1 MPKHYLWAIGE
12 GIKTYRP
19 EEIIGDRYQ
28 VQGDQILLD
37 TQPEEMSQ
45 MPEEIPGEIESYLRL
60 FPYRLHI
67 PQVFGILLVTE
78 KKGTREIWLL
88 EGGPID
94 ANSGNIM
101 PNIATAWKDA
111 TPMRQLNWLWQMA
124 QLWQPLNVQKVASS
138 LLNSENLRVEG
149 QLVRLLEL
157 QADRKSLTLQH
168 LGRFWQK
175 WASNAHPAV
184 EKFLKQLFHQ
194 MIAGEIH
201 NADLLIGQLDRA
213 LEVLGRSQ
221 IRKIHITTATD
232 TGPNRSNNE
241 DACYPPNKT
250 AISYPPSYKTVAIVC
265 DGIGGQERGE
275 EASELA
281 IKVLCQ
287 NLKNIPEEG
296 DPLTITTK
304 LEESAYGANDAI
316 YERNDNEQRQGRQRM
331 GTTLV
336 MALAHLHELYITHV
350 GDSRAYWITPT
361 RCYQVTL
368 DDDVA
373 TRQVRLGYSLYHDA
387 VNQVASGA
395 LVQALGVTA
404 STSLHPTVQ
413 RFPIDEDS
421 IFLICS
427 DGLSDR
433 NRVEEYWQ
441 TEILPLLQGKTD
453 IATVRDRLIEI
464 ANATNGH
471 DNVTVALVY
480 YQVTDKGQ
488 ITELSLPPVKVQHL
502 KVQKAQK
509 NAELNPSD
517 SQFFDNKPKNFPYDS
532 EYKSGWFYLLGIM
545 ILLVLGGILAYFLSP
560 LAKEFTQPLD
570 VKSPN
575 SNTFATNTEKP
586 SQQPNS
592 IFSPSL
598 SLDIG
603 SFIQISHSD
612 LSREGLDEPIK
623 LLNNTTNKKV
633 IGIVSNGSIL
643 QVTRKLNKSEESWL
657 ELKVCST
664 ANSSNTD
671 PELSN
676 VLLQPKDK
684 GWIQQVKIESSLDV
698 IILERNSE
706 KLDDRV
712 RQICL

>member
-19 EEIIGDRYQ
+19 GEMIVDRYQ
-28 VQGDQILLD
+28 VQDDRILLD
-37 TQPEEMSQ
+37 TQPEKPPQ
-45 MPEEIPGEIESYLRL
+45 MPDAIPGEIEPYLRL
-60 FPYRLHI
+60 FPYRLNI
-67 PQVFGILLVTE
+67 PQVFGIALVTE

-88 EGGPID
+88 EEGPI
-94 ANSGNIM
+94 NSDSGSLM
-101 PNIATAWKDA
+101 PKIATAWKDA

-138 LLNSENLRVEG
+138 LLNPENLRVEG

-201 NADLLIGQLDRA
+201 NSDLLIAQLDLA

-221 IRKIHITTATD
+221 IRKINIATATD

-241 DACYPPNKT
+241 DACYPPSKT

-265 DGIGGQERGE
+265 DGIGGQEGGE

-287 NLKNIPEEG
+287 RLQNIPEQG
-296 DPLTITTK
+296 DALSITTK
-304 LEESAYGANDAI
+304 LEESAYAANDAI

-331 GTTLV
+331 GTTVV

-373 TRQVRLGYSLYHDA
+373 TRQVRLGYSLYQDA
-387 VNQVASGA
+387 VNQIASGA
-395 LVQALGVTA
+395 LIQALGITA

-427 DGLSDR
+427 DGLSDK

-441 TEILPLLQGKTD
+441 TEILPLLKGK
-453 IATVRDRLIEI
+453 ISLVTVRDRLIEI
-464 ANATNGH
+464 ANTTNGH
-471 DNVTVALVY
+471 DNVTVALVH

-488 ITELSLPPVKVQHL
+488 ITELSLPAVKVQHL
-502 KVQKAQK
+502 KVQKSRK
-509 NAELNPSD
+509 NSEFNPLD
-517 SQFFDNKPKNFPYDS
+517 SQFFENKPKNFPYDS
-532 EYKSGWFYLLGIM
+532 EYKSGWFYLLGIL
-545 ILLVLGGILAYFLSP
+545 ILLALAGILAYFLSP
-560 LAKEFTQPLD
+560 LAKELTEPLD

-603 SFIQISHSD
+603 SFILISHSD
-612 LSREGLDEPIK
+612 RSPESLHEPIE
-623 LLNNTTNKKV
+623 LFNNTTNKTVKGTV
-633 IGIVSNGSIL
+633 GNGSIL
-643 QVTRKLNKSEESWL
+643 KVTRKLNKSEESWL
-657 ELKVCST
+657 ELQVCST
-664 ANSSNTD
+664 VTPSNID
-671 PELSN
+671 PEFSN

-684 GWIQQVKIESSLDV
+684 GWIQQAKIESNLDV
-698 IILERNSE
+698 IILEKNSE
-706 KLDDRV
+706 TLDE
-712 RQICL
+712 CFNN